1 MKQPNLLEE
10 PYRGFSNH
18 LTYEL
23 PFTVSFRHSL
33 QSGPIAMKEKRNS
46 TKKNLHTFFK
56 RYLCKIL
63 LPERYKALLCNVN

>member
-1 MKQPNLLEE
+1 MKPPILLEE

-33 QSGPIAMKEKRNS
+33 QPGPSFEGEKKFNL
-46 TKKNLHTFFK
+46 KKLAQKTFY

-63 LPERYKALLCNVN
+63 LPERDKALLCNVN